1 MLKID
6 SIWVCAVAD
15 QTRFQNM
22 VRASVTHSA
31 APGELHVPL
40 FCSYLIMTLC
50 EINYLTDHGNL
61 QSVC

>member
-15 QTRFQNM
+15 QTRFQNV

-31 APGELHVPL
+31 APGELHVPPFL
-40 FCSYLIMTLC
+40 FLSYYDVM
-50 EINYLTDHGNL
+50 
-61 QSVC
+61 

>member
-1 MLKID
+1 M
-6 SIWVCAVAD
+6 VCAVAD
-15 QTRFQNM
+15 QTRFQNV